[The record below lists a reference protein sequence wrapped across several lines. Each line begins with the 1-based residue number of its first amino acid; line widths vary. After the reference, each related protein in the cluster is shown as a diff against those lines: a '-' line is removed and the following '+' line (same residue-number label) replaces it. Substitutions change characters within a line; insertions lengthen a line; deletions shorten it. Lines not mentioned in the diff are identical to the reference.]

1 MYAAERQQ
9 RIHER
14 AQRDGRVDVAGLA
27 ELLDVT
33 TETVRRD
40 LAVLEQQGLVR
51 RVHGGA
57 LPAERSVPELTLTA
71 RIGQYADAKLQIATR
86 ALQELPDGGTILLDS
101 GSTTLAIAELIP
113 ADAQL
118 TVVTNNAII
127 AGALAGQGNLTLLL
141 IGGRVRTVTGAA
153 VGPWA
158 IGALSELTVDV
169 AFLGTNGF
177 DAEHGLSTPDQ
188 DEAAVKRA
196 MLDAARTRILVA
208 DSSKLGAVHLQ
219 RFARADDVH
228 TIITD
233 AAADPDAVEALRAA
247 GPKVVIA

>member
-9 RIHER
+9 RILEH
-14 AQRDGRVDVAGLA
+14 AQGEGRVEVATLA
-27 ELLDVT
+27 DRFDVT

-57 LPAERSVPELTLTA
+57 LPTDRPVPELSLSS
-71 RIGQYADAKLQIATR
+71 RIGRQADAKLRIATR
-86 ALQELPDGGTILLDS
+86 ALAELPEDGTVLLDS
-101 GSTTLAIAELIP
+101 GSTTLALAELIP
-113 ADAQL
+113 TDARL
-118 TVVTNNAII
+118 TVVTNNATI
-127 AGALAGQGNLTLLL
+127 AAALAGRENLTLLL
-141 IGGRVRTVTGAA
+141 IGGRVRTVTAAA

-158 IGALSELTVDV
+158 TAALAGLTVDV

-177 DAEHGLSTPDQ
+177 DAAHGLTTPDQ

-196 MLDAARTRILVA
+196 MLDAARTRVLLA

-219 RFARADDVH
+219 RFARTDELHTVITDTDADD
-228 TIITD
+228 
-233 AAADPDAVEALRAA
+233 DAVDALRSA
-247 GPKVVIA
+247 GPKVVTA

>member
-9 RIHER
+9 RILER
-14 AQRDGRVDVAGLA
+14 AQLDGRVEVTGIAAWL
-27 ELLDVT
+27 EVT

-40 LAVLEQQGLVR
+40 LAVLEQRGVVR

-57 LPAERSVPELTLTA
+57 LPAERSVPELTLA
-71 RIGQYADAKLQIATR
+71 SRIGQQAETKLRIATR
-86 ALQELPDGGTILLDS
+86 ALDELPDDGTVLLDS
-101 GSTTLAIAELIP
+101 GSTTLALAELLP
-113 ADAQL
+113 ADARL
-118 TVVTNNAII
+118 TIVTNSAGI
-127 AGALAGQGNLTLLL
+127 AQSLAGHDNVTLLL
-141 IGGRVRTVTGAA
+141 IGGRVRTVTAAA

-158 IGALSELTVDV
+158 MAALAGLSVDV

-177 DAEHGLSTPDQ
+177 DAAHGLTTPDQ

-196 MLDAARTRILVA
+196 MLEAARTRIVLA

-219 RFARADDVH
+219 RFAEAAELH

-233 AAADPDAVEALRAA
+233 GDADPDALDDLRAT
-247 GPKVVIA
+247 GPKVVTA

>member
-9 RIHER
+9 RILER
-14 AQRDGRVDVAGLA
+14 AQLDGRVEVTLLA
-27 ELLDVT
+27 DHLDVT

-57 LPAERSVPELTLTA
+57 LPTERSVPELTLTS
-71 RIGQYADAKLQIATR
+71 RIGQQAEAKMRIATR
-86 ALQELPDGGTILLDS
+86 ALDELPEGGTVLLDS
-101 GSTTLAIAELIP
+101 GSTTLALAGLIP
-113 ADAQL
+113 ADAHL
-118 TVVTNNAII
+118 TVVTNNASIV
-127 AGALAGQGNLTLLL
+127 AALAGYENLTLLL
-141 IGGRVRTVTGAA
+141 IGGRVRTVTAAA

-158 IGALSELTVDV
+158 TAALAGLTVDV

-177 DAEHGLSTPDQ
+177 DADHGLSTPDQ

-196 MLDAARTRILVA
+196 MLDAARTRILLA
-208 DSSKLGAVHLQ
+208 DSSKLGAIHLQ
-219 RFARADDVH
+219 RFARADELH

-233 AAADPDAVEALRAA
+233 SDADEDAVEALRAA
-247 GPKVVIA
+247 GPKVVTA

>member
-9 RIHER
+9 RILEHAR
-14 AQRDGRVDVAGLA
+14 DDGRVEVATLA
-27 ELLDVT
+27 DRFDVT

-40 LAVLEQQGLVR
+40 LAVLEQQGLLR

-57 LPAERSVPELTLTA
+57 LPTEPAVPELSLTS
-71 RIGQYADAKLQIATR
+71 RIGRQSDAKLRIATR
-86 ALQELPDGGTILLDS
+86 ALEELPDNGTVLLDS
-101 GSTTLAIAELIP
+101 GSTTLALAELLP
-113 ADAQL
+113 ADARL
-118 TVVTNNAII
+118 TVVTNNATI
-127 AGALAGQGNLTLLL
+127 ADSLAGRDNLTLLL
-141 IGGRVRTVTGAA
+141 IGGRVRTVTAAA

-158 IGALSELTVDV
+158 MAALAGLTVEV

-177 DAEHGLSTPDQ
+177 DAAHGLTTPDQ

-196 MLDAARTRILVA
+196 MLDAARTRVLLA

-219 RFARADDVH
+219 RFAHADEVH

-233 AAADPDAVEALRAA
+233 VDADVDAVESLRDA
-247 GPKVVIA
+247 GPKVVTA

>member
-9 RIHER
+9 RILAH
-14 AQRDGRVDVAGLA
+14 AQDEGRVEVATLA
-27 ELLDVT
+27 DRFDVT

-57 LPAERSVPELTLTA
+57 LPTERSIPELSLSS
-71 RIGQYADAKLQIATR
+71 RIGRQADAKLRIATR
-86 ALQELPDGGTILLDS
+86 ALEELPENGTVLLDS
-101 GSTTLAIAELIP
+101 GSTTLALAELIP
-113 ADAQL
+113 ADARL
-118 TVVTNNAII
+118 TVVTNNASI
-127 AGALAGQGNLTLLL
+127 AGSLAGRENLTLLL
-141 IGGRVRTVTGAA
+141 VGGRVRTVTAAA

-158 IGALSELTVDV
+158 TAALAGLTVDV

-177 DAEHGLSTPDQ
+177 DAAHGLTTPDQ

-196 MLDAARTRILVA
+196 MLDAARTRVLLA

-219 RFARADDVH
+219 RFARVDELH
-228 TIITD
+228 TVITD
-233 AAADPDAVEALRAA
+233 TDADVDAVEGLRTA
-247 GPKVVIA
+247 GPKVVTA